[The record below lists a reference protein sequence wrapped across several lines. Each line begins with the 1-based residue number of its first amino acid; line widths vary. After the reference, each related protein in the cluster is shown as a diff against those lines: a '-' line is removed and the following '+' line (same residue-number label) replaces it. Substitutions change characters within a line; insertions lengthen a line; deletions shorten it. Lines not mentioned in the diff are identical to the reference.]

1 MAKTKEKAEAT
12 SEASADTKEK
22 KNTYITLHKNF
33 VRENIEY
40 ADKKTG
46 EMKTFNSVTLPSDTI
61 IGDKDVSGYQFSP
74 RFVNESKYRGE
85 NYRDI
90 PLLTDREVWL
100 QKSVM
105 DTDGK
110 PMTDEDGKRL
120 KDTVK
125 VLPAQIKTALDE
137 AYERYKAFKDEP
149 EKAEQEKTSKGRD
162 AQSLSE
168 RAAAAKEGSAA
179 IAENDIPF
187 DEKSR

>member
-1 MAKTKEKAEAT
+1 MSKKDDTKAAEAP
-12 SEASADTKEK
+12 EK

-46 EMKTFNSVTLPSDTI
+46 EKKTFNSVTLPSDTI

-105 DTDGK
+105 DAEGNRV
-110 PMTDEDGKRL
+110 TDENGRNV

-125 VLPAQIKTALDE
+125 VMPAQIKTALAE
-137 AYERYKAFKDEP
+137 AYERYKASKDEP
-149 EKAEQEKTSKGRD
+149 EKGEQEKAEKGRD
-162 AQSLSE
+162 EQSLSE
-168 RAAAAKEGSAA
+168 RAQAAKEGSAA
-179 IAENDIPF
+179 IADKDIPF
-187 DEKSR
+187 DEKAR

>member
-1 MAKTKEKAEAT
+1 MAKTKEKAQEKAEAAP
-12 SEASADTKEK
+12 EAKEK

-40 ADKKTG
+40 TDKKTG
-46 EMKTFNSVTLPSDTI
+46 EMKTFNSVTLPGDTI

-105 DTDGK
+105 DAEGNYITDDAGK
-110 PMTDEDGKRL
+110 NV

-125 VLPAQIKTALDE
+125 VMPAQIKTALQE
-137 AYERYKAFKDEP
+137 SYERYKASKDDP
-149 EKAEQEKTSKGRD
+149 EKGSQEKSSKGRD
-162 AQSLSE
+162 DQSLSE